1 MDEDIMLELLAEYSG
16 NWKDRQYF
24 EHIVRE
30 IQKKQ
35 HLSQLIQEH
44 NHDPRDQLMLEAS
57 KRKTVL
63 EIEKKY
69 QQSVINSTYVFP
81 RKKNIGKAGDGS
93 SVIAV
98 EDATP
103 NDDSYNNSLDVDFY
117 NLKAQ
122 NTKKKR
128 QIIKV
133 PQSQEQ
139 NGKGAVL
146 SMQSLKANVNNS
158 QQSNESNS
166 LSPISRVQQQQNNQ
180 AQTSFSQSKNIN
192 LTNSNQYQNKGE
204 GLKQNIQNG
213 QANNNE
219 NFLRNIQK
227 EDQDEKINKVQK
239 IALNQSQE
247 KFLQNGNQNQ
257 NANQLANSVN
267 SLPLNNN
274 NNQLQQKNVGIIS
287 PNKQTTKIGINEAF
301 SPSQIINKQ
310 NQLQS
315 NTNTGNKS
323 NANNVQQQQY
333 QKTFLQNQIIK
344 QQQQA
349 ILRNSQE
356 DNQAVIKQKN
366 DRNSQHAQRDKESY
380 QGESGAGTRLNTCT
394 NDTEK
399 DPEIIS
405 KIQKQVKSQSNSPIS
420 KVNGQVQSL
429 NGNYYLSPQQQQLA
443 QQNQNQQQNQNSQGL
458 QIKSNPAT
466 QQISVKSQNNFQY
479 NSKNQN
485 LSSIG
490 NGKELL
496 SQNQKLNSN
505 QISQKDLNKHSN
517 LIDSI
522 LNRQQ
527 QQYSAVN
534 NLMNNHQI
542 LNTQESANGNED
554 SSLSL
559 NQFTQQS
566 AKSQNQ
572 YIQGDNDQQQ
582 ILKQIHNQNLNQ
594 NNIYNSKKLYQLN
607 TNVPSNNI
615 LQQQQQQQLQQL
627 QNQQNVIHNKQRK
640 LVQQNGIQQNVN
652 QNSGHL
658 PSSLQQQ
665 HLNQNAS
672 QQNQSPFT
680 SYSQQNIVVQ
690 NNSQIQYLP
699 SNEQIS
705 SNSNLDQGRTNM
717 IHLSQNQNNQA
728 QYNTNGQVAYLND
741 NVVSSQ
747 NGTDNQQIHT
757 YNQYNEENSLAIDS
771 QRKNSVRSKRSG
783 GPNGIQDDQDQK
795 HLIQNSQQNLQFSQT
810 HSSQYKNKWI
820 DFKKIN
826 QQYKG
831 SERVNGGAINQT
843 QLEDHNSAAANYRN
857 TFSSVSP
864 NGHQSTQN
872 NSKKGQSTIN
882 NYLSLSS
889 AINNI
894 GNSPSIQQNSTIKN
908 KQGMVSS
915 MTQSNHFLNQAI
927 NNSNIGQPSLQK
939 VPSSHL
945 HQNQHSN
952 LASSHL
958 NMQQNLQTQNS
969 QELAAY
975 QIKSGKLGLTEN
987 QSIDKNYH
995 TQFINNAKQF
1005 HQQQQF
1011 LLQQNQAIEEN
1022 NQNQALNQKNAQRK
1036 QINKVNS
1043 CKSFE
1048 IRDKFNKTATKNNP
1062 NNIIINLSNVNGSN
1076 NNNYHNLYAQNLNHT
1091 TGNHNMS
1098 ALNNNNNNN
1107 NNNNSNINSSTIN
1120 QNSAQNNLL
1129 QSQLFSQ
1136 QNNNNTQQNKQNLLS
1151 SSQNII
1157 SYLPT
1162 SQSKNTYS
1170 AALYQKSQNNILSK
1184 QAKNPTENTMSN
1196 LFNNIHSNS
1205 SNNMLSN
1212 SGIVAIS
1219 GQNGVNSSVNIP
1231 RNTSQ
1236 NANGSTSQSIN
1247 NLNLNSYLTNHNQNS
1262 NTKLAKKIDM
1272 YKVFNST
1279 NSNSFSNQK
1288 EQQASVKQAKNL
1300 GLVLQKIIKN
1310 KTLKINEKSNQLNQQ
1325 IQLASNQIQSNLA
1338 QTTNIN
1344 NNYNNQTAKKQ
1355 STPGKKK
1362 MSTSGN
1368 SQQNNFNN
1376 SNIKSPQFSSQ
1387 LKKNY
1392 I

>member
-1 MDEDIMLELLAEYSG
+1 MDEDTMLELLAEYSG
-16 NWKDRQYF
+16 NWKDRQYY
-24 EHIVRE
+24 EHIMRE

-69 QQSVINSTYVFP
+69 QQSTINSIYVFP
-81 RKKNIGKAGDGS
+81 RKKNIGKVVDGS
-93 SVIAV
+93 SENAV
-98 EDATP
+98 ESATP

-128 QIIKV
+128 QIVKV

-146 SMQSLKANVNNS
+146 SMQSIKANVNNS

-166 LSPISRVQQQQNNQ
+166 FSPISRVQQQQNNQ
-180 AQTSFSQSKNIN
+180 AQTSISQSKTIN
-192 LTNSNQYQNKGE
+192 LANTNLYLNKGE
-204 GLKQNIQNG
+204 GLKQNIQSG
-213 QANNNE
+213 QGNNNE
-219 NFLRNIQK
+219 NFIRSIQK
-227 EDQDEKINKVQK
+227 EDQDEKTNKVQK

-247 KFLQNGNQNQ
+247 KYLLNDNQNQ
-257 NANQLANSVN
+257 NANQLANNMN
-267 SLPLNNN
+267 SQPLNSNC
-274 NNQLQQKNVGIIS
+274 NQLQQQNVGIIS
-287 PNKQTTKIGINEAF
+287 PNKQNTKVGINEAF
-301 SPSQIINKQ
+301 SPSQIVNKQ
-310 NQLQS
+310 NQLQA
-315 NTNTGNKS
+315 NTNTGSKS

-356 DNQAVIKQKN
+356 DNQLISKQKN
-366 DRNSQHAQRDKESY
+366 DRNSQHAQRDKESN

-394 NDTEK
+394 NDIEK
-399 DPEIIS
+399 DPEILS

-420 KVNGQVQSL
+420 KVSGQVQSM
-429 NGNYYLSPQQQQLA
+429 NSNYYLSHQQQQQT
-443 QQNQNQQQNQNSQGL
+443 QQNQIQQQNQNSQGL
-458 QIKSNPAT
+458 QIKSNPIK
-466 QQISVKSQNNFQY
+466 QQISEKSQNNFQQ

-490 NGKELL
+490 NGKELQ

-505 QISQKDLNKHSN
+505 QISQKDLNKHNN

-527 QQYSAVN
+527 QQYLAVT
-534 NLMNNHQI
+534 NLMQNHQI
-542 LNTQESANGNED
+542 LNTLESANGNED

-559 NQFTQQS
+559 NQFNQQS

-572 YIQGDNDQQQ
+572 FIQGDNDQQQ

-607 TNVPSNNI
+607 TNVPANNI
-615 LQQQQQQQLQQL
+615 QQQQQWQQLL

-640 LVQQNGIQQNVN
+640 LVQQNGIQQTAN
-652 QNSGHL
+652 QNSSHL
-658 PSSLQQQ
+658 PSSFQHQ
-665 HLNQNAS
+665 HLNQNGS

-680 SYSQQNIVVQ
+680 SYSQQNIAVQ

-717 IHLSQNQNNQA
+717 IHLNQIQNSQA
-728 QYNTNGQVAYLND
+728 YFSTNGQVDYLKD
-741 NVVSSQ
+741 NVVNYQ
-747 NGTDNQQIHT
+747 NGTDNQQMHA
-757 YNQYNEENSLAIDS
+757 YNQYNEENSMAIDS

-795 HLIQNSQQNLQFSQT
+795 HLVQNSQQNLQFSQT

-826 QQYKG
+826 QQKKG
-831 SERVNGGAINQT
+831 SERVNGVAINQT

-864 NGHQSTQN
+864 NGHQNTQD
-872 NSKKGQSTIN
+872 NSKKGQSSIN

-894 GNSPSIQQNSTIKN
+894 GNSPSIQQNSTTKN
-908 KQGMVSS
+908 KQGLVSS
-915 MTQSNHFLNQAI
+915 MAQSNHFLNQAI
-927 NNSNIGQPSLQK
+927 SNSHLVQSSLQK
-939 VPSSHL
+939 VSSSHL
-945 HQNQHSN
+945 HQNQQPN

-975 QIKSGKLGLTEN
+975 QIKGGKLGLAEN

-1011 LLQQNQAIEEN
+1011 LLQQSQAIEES

-1062 NNIIINLSNVNGSN
+1062 NNIIINLSNVNGSSS
-1076 NNNYHNLYAQNLNHT
+1076 NNYNNFYAQNLNHT

-1107 NNNNSNINSSTIN
+1107 SNINSSTIN
-1120 QNSAQNNLL
+1120 QNPAQNNLL
-1129 QSQLFSQ
+1129 QSQLISSQ
-1136 QNNNNTQQNKQNLLS
+1136 QNSNNTQQSKQNLLG

-1157 SYLPT
+1157 SYLPS

-1196 LFNNIHSNS
+1196 IFNNIHGNS
-1205 SNNMLSN
+1205 SNNMLPN

-1236 NANGSTSQSIN
+1236 NANGSTSQ
-1247 NLNLNSYLTNHNQNS
+1247 T
-1262 NTKLAKKIDM
+1262 KKIDM

-1325 IQLASNQIQSNLA
+1325 IQMASNQIQSTLTQA
-1338 QTTNIN
+1338 TN
-1344 NNYNNQTAKKQ
+1344 NNYNNQTATAKKQ

-1362 MSTSGN
+1362 MSTSVN
-1368 SQQNNFNN
+1368 TQQNNFNN

>member
-1 MDEDIMLELLAEYSG
+1 MDEDTMLELLAEYSG
-16 NWKDRQYF
+16 NWKDRQYY

-69 QQSVINSTYVFP
+69 QQSTINSIYVFP
-81 RKKNIGKAGDGS
+81 RKKNIGKKADGS
-93 SVIAV
+93 SENAV

-128 QIIKV
+128 QIVKV

-146 SMQSLKANVNNS
+146 SMQSIKANVNNS

-180 AQTSFSQSKNIN
+180 AQTSISQSKSIN
-192 LTNSNQYQNKGE
+192 LANTNSYQNKGE
-204 GLKQNIQNG
+204 GLKQNIQSG

-227 EDQDEKINKVQK
+227 EEQDEKTNKGQK

-247 KFLQNGNQNQ
+247 KFLLNGNQIQ
-257 NANQLANSVN
+257 NTN
-267 SLPLNNN
+267 SLGNNMNCQPLNNN
-274 NNQLQQKNVGIIS
+274 NNQLSQKNVGVIS
-287 PNKQTTKIGINEAF
+287 PNKQNTKVGINEAF
-301 SPSQIINKQ
+301 SPSQIVNKQ
-310 NQLQS
+310 NQLQA
-315 NTNTGNKS
+315 NTNTGSKS

-356 DNQAVIKQKN
+356 DNQLISKQKN
-366 DRNSQHAQRDKESY
+366 DRNSQHAQRDKESN

-405 KIQKQVKSQSNSPIS
+405 KVQKQVKSQSNSPIS
-420 KVNGQVQSL
+420 KVNGQVQSM
-429 NGNYYLSPQQQQLA
+429 NNNYYLSPQQQQA
-443 QQNQNQQQNQNSQGL
+443 QQNQIQQQNQNSQGL

-490 NGKELL
+490 NGKELQP
-496 SQNQKLNSN
+496 QNQKLNSN

-527 QQYSAVN
+527 QQYLAVN
-534 NLMNNHQI
+534 NLMQNHQI

-566 AKSQNQ
+566 SKSQNQ
-572 YIQGDNDQQQ
+572 FIQGDNDQQQ

-607 TNVPSNNI
+607 TNVPANN
-615 LQQQQQQQLQQL
+615 LQQQQQQQQL

-640 LVQQNGIQQNVN
+640 LVQQNGVQQTAN

-658 PSSLQQQ
+658 PSQLQQQ
-665 HLNQNAS
+665 HQNGS

-717 IHLSQNQNNQA
+717 IHLNQNNQA

-741 NVVSSQ
+741 NVVNSQ
-747 NGTDNQQIHT
+747 NGTEHQQMHA
-757 YNQYNEENSLAIDS
+757 YNQYNEENSLAMDS

-783 GPNGIQDDQDQK
+783 GPNGIQEDQDQK
-795 HLIQNSQQNLQFSQT
+795 HLVQNSQQNLQFSQT

-864 NGHQSTQN
+864 NGHQSTQS
-872 NSKKGQSTIN
+872 NSKKGQSSIN

-889 AINNI
+889 AINNL
-894 GNSPSIQQNSTIKN
+894 GNSPSIQQNSTTKN
-908 KQGMVSS
+908 KQGLVSS

-927 NNSNIGQPSLQK
+927 NNSNLVQPSLQK

-945 HQNQHSN
+945 HQNQQSN
-952 LASSHL
+952 LTSSHH

-975 QIKSGKLGLTEN
+975 QIKSGKLGLAEN

-1005 HQQQQF
+1005 HQQQQQF
-1011 LLQQNQAIEEN
+1011 LLQQSQAIEEN
-1022 NQNQALNQKNAQRK
+1022 TQNQALNQKNAQRK

-1062 NNIIINLSNVNGSN
+1062 NNIIINLSNVNGSSS
-1076 NNNYHNLYAQNLNHT
+1076 NNYHNFYAQNLNHT

-1098 ALNNNNNNN
+1098 SLNN

-1120 QNSAQNNLL
+1120 QNTAQNNLL
-1129 QSQLFSQ
+1129 QSQLISQ
-1136 QNNNNTQQNKQNLLS
+1136 QNNNNTQQSKQNLLS

-1157 SYLPT
+1157 SYLPS

-1236 NANGSTSQSIN
+1236 NANGSTSQ
-1247 NLNLNSYLTNHNQNS
+1247 T
-1262 NTKLAKKIDM
+1262 KKIDM

-1325 IQLASNQIQSNLA
+1325 IQMASNQIQSSLT
-1338 QTTNIN
+1338 QGTNNNNN
-1344 NNYNNQTAKKQ
+1344 NNYNNQAATAKKQ

-1368 SQQNNFNN
+1368 SQQHNFNN